1 MPNYGE
7 RKEEREEERQTGF
20 DHRTSREERDEKNR
34 KAGRPGTRQGCPP
47 VHPPREQSKGRGFQR
62 RELEKL
68 STECETS
75 MASYEL
81 KWGRCWSGVET

>member
-1 MPNYGE
+1 MPNMVRE
-7 RKEEREEERQTGF
+7 RKRGRKNDRLDSITGRVEKKETK
-20 DHRTSREERDEKNR
+20 RTE
-34 KAGRPGTRQGCPP
+34 RPGTRQGCPP

-62 RELEKL
+62 RDLEKL